1 MAWNK
6 QPKVERPEY
15 PKMVPI
21 TATADEA
28 QQLLSSLLAD
38 DPKAELVDGGER
50 GVYMRVHN
58 EATEAAAKAHGP
70 ARNFPL
76 A

>member
-15 PKMVPI
+15 LKMIPV
-21 TATADEA
+21 TASADEA
-28 QQLLSSLLAD
+28 QQLLSSLLND
-38 DPKAELVDGGER
+38 DHEAELVDGGER

-58 EATEAAAKAHGP
+58 EVAEAAAKTHGP
-70 ARNFPL
+70 ARSFPL